1 LEEKSEEKLESKST
15 SPHKSFILNR
25 RSLNINKIK
34 VKRIRDLNSLSITPT
49 KPDPINPINPINPK
63 FIIKTQQELES
74 QQGKPNLFPSKT
86 YIDYIVKKLGLVK
99 RLSVGQLVSKFT
111 NLNL

>member
-1 LEEKSEEKLESKST
+1 
-15 SPHKSFILNR
+15 
-25 RSLNINKIK
+25 

-49 KPDPINPINPINPK
+49 KPDPIGPINPK

-99 RLSVGQLVSKFT
+99 RLSVGQLVSTFT
-111 NLNL
+111 N